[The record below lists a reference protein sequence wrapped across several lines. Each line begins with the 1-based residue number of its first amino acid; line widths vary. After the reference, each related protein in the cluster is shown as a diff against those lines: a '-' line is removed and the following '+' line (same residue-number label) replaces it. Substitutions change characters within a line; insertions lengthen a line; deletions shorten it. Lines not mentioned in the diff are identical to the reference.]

1 MVKSALQK
9 IIMPAVRTGDLAWL
23 IVRHEQFISEV
34 ELSWYG
40 N

>member
-1 MVKSALQK
+1 MVKSAFQK
-9 IIMPAVRTGDLAWL
+9 IIMPAVRTGDLALL
-23 IVRHEQFISEV
+23 IVIDEQFNSEV

>member
-1 MVKSALQK
+1 MVKSAFQK

-23 IVRHEQFISEV
+23 IVRREQFNPEI
-34 ELSWYG
+34 ELTWHG